1 MESIGGQAVIE
12 GVMIRNKN
20 KIATAVRTKKGIV
33 TKVDDF
39 VSLTEKY
46 RMLKLPFLRG
56 SIVFFETMK
65 IGINTLNYS
74 ADLAMADEKE
84 NAAEKSGFG
93 FYITLLLAVAIA
105 ILIFLFL
112 PIFITTKLFNIE
124 KTALPFNIVTGII
137 RIIVFLLYVYAI
149 SYMKDAKRLY
159 MYHGAEHK
167 VVNCYESL
175 GKATLKNAKK
185 YSTIHK
191 RCGTSFLFIVFATAI
206 IGFSFIDLLAF
217 AALGKTSMTIRLFT
231 HLLFLP
237 FVLGISYETMK
248 YAAVKNSW
256 LTNIVTYPGSLIQR
270 ITTQEPTDDMIK
282 VAMAA
287 LKKIV

>member
-39 VSLTEKY
+39 MSLTEQY
-46 RMLKLPFLRG
+46 SILKLPFLRG

-74 ADLAMADEKE
+74 ADLAMANERE
-84 NAAEKSGFG
+84 NVAERSEFG
-93 FYITLLLAVAIA
+93 FYMTLLLAAAIA
-105 ILIFLFL
+105 VLIFLFL
-112 PIFITTKLFNIE
+112 PIFITTKLFSIE
-124 KTALPFNIVTGII
+124 KTALPFNVVTGII
-137 RIIVFLLYVYAI
+137 RILVFLLYVYAI
-149 SYMKDAKRLY
+149 SYIKDAKRLY

-175 GKATLKNAKK
+175 GKATLKDAKK
-185 YSTIHK
+185 YPTVHK
-191 RCGTSFLFIVFATAI
+191 RCGTSFLFIVFVMAI
-206 IGFSFIDLLAF
+206 LGFSFIDLMAF
-217 AALGKTSMTIRLFT
+217 ALIGKTSMLIRLLM

-237 FVLGISYETMK
+237 FILGMSYETMK
-248 YAAVKNSW
+248 YAAAKNNL
-256 LTNIVTYPGSLIQR
+256 LTNIVTYPGSLMQK
-270 ITTQEPTDDMIK
+270 ITTQEPTDDMIQ
-282 VAMAA
+282 VAISA
-287 LKKIV
+287 LRKIV